1 MNEFLPPKRD
11 ELYEKIQGEKEE
23 IDQVLNSLINR
34 DEIIRLDDEIL
45 IYRSTYAEALEILKQ
60 YIEKNGS
67 ITVAEYR
74 DELKTNRK
82 VALSL
87 LEHFDQLKITKRD
100 GDRRVL
106 F

>member
-1 MNEFLPPKRD
+1 MIGTIGEAAFVNDFTEFYGQNMYL
-11 ELYEKIQGEKEE
+11 
-23 IDQVLNSLINR
+23 
-34 DEIIRLDDEIL
+34 IRLDDEIL